1 MKRKKRKLT
10 DKQKL
15 AITFLQMVGFG
26 IYFIAFLELCEIFK
40 QKERLHML
48 KTVNKNQFYYYMNKI
63 DYAL

>member
-40 QKERLHML
+40 
-48 KTVNKNQFYYYMNKI
+48 
-63 DYAL
+63 